1 MFGGGS
7 RTRSFVS
14 LLALVA
20 LFVTTG
26 ATAMGVMEASKS
38 TDPNAKWGEEYIIP
52 AAIGAIFCVLFL
64 MYLVSTS
71 PGKSNAYKL
80 VVIFILL
87 AGVLAETY
95 MTLLLNQTQTG
106 AEVGTMIVIVLNW
119 LFRTFL
125 VLEYVQQEWSPLFPK
140 AAKAV
145 ATTVTA
151 TSTSTST
158 STGTSSGPS
167 TDVKKELKDRVK
179 DYVSRLDAKIKA
191 DDKRD
196 SSGALLRVRDIGVAN
211 GAINAAS
218 DPKLGDLQSFID
230 KLVLTDGSKATSILA
245 KGGRR

>member
-14 LLALVA
+14 LLALIA
-20 LFVTTG
+20 LFITTG

-38 TDPNAKWGEEYIIP
+38 TDPNSKWGEEYIIP

-80 VVIFILL
+80 IVIFILL

-106 AEVGTMIVIVLNW
+106 SEVITMIVIVLNW

-145 ATTVTA
+145 AAA
-151 TSTSTST
+151 TSTGVSTSTSI
-158 STGTSSGPS
+158 GTSSGPT

-196 SSGALLRVRDIGVAN
+196 SSGALVRVRDIGVAN

-230 KLVLTDGSKATSILA
+230 KLVLTDGSKATTVLA
-245 KGGRR
+245 RGGRR